1 MENLKKHHRRNTIEY
16 EVSGDYALFSDPVLS
31 TGGEKTSLPIP
42 TYQALKEITKSI
54 YWKPTITWYVDAV
67 RIINPIQMETKG
79 MIVPKF
85 KGGNDLASYTY
96 LKDVRYQVMAHFEF
110 NKNHGELA
118 CDWEENKHYQ
128 IAKRMVEAGGRRDI
142 FLGCREC
149 AGDVEPCA
157 FGSGESY
164 YDSLTKK
171 VSYGFMYHGKTYV
184 SDQGKRNCSSLCVL
198 CFRKRSILPDVGD
211 RMLPFIGT
219 LWKR

>member
-1 MENLKKHHRRNTIEY
+1 MKCLVIMHYFLIQ
-16 EVSGDYALFSDPVLS
+16 SLVLE
-31 TGGEKTSLPIP
+31 EKTSLPIP

-118 CDWEENKHYQ
+118 
-128 IAKRMVEAGGRRDI
+128 
-142 FLGCREC
+142 
-149 AGDVEPCA
+149 
-157 FGSGESY
+157 
-164 YDSLTKK
+164 
-171 VSYGFMYHGKTYV
+171 
-184 SDQGKRNCSSLCVL
+184 
-198 CFRKRSILPDVGD
+198 
-211 RMLPFIGT
+211 
-219 LWKR
+219 